1 VSRIP
6 REISSSDERRAVQRA
21 PQSAR
26 NYWQKSKIEERTIE
40 EKPRA
45 GIDDDDDDDEDD
57 RGGENAAIV
66 LSKSRDG

>member
-1 VSRIP
+1 
-6 REISSSDERRAVQRA
+6 VQRA